1 MKMDMDCIRDILLQT
16 EYEGFTIKEAP
27 SDDELVSE
35 ISFIEKYDNE
45 KLIYHIELA
54 EDFGL
59 LEAFPISRGYTVI
72 DLTTQGYLFLDDIR
86 NNNVWNKT
94 KEIANKM
101 GISSL
106 NSIKEIAINVASS
119 IIFHNL
125 K

>member
-72 DLTTQGYLFLDDIR
+72 DLTTQGHLFLDDIR